1 MRVCYPEEMRLLDSI
16 AINEYS
22 IPGIVL
28 MENAALACVSEIE
41 KHFENLH
48 KLSVAIVCGK
58 GNNGGDG
65 FAIARHLFN
74 KGCNLDVFLTLGEPS
89 SGDSRTNYDIC
100 KKMDINIIDCPDDC
114 DFKCYDL
121 IVDVIFGTGFSGAVK
136 ENHKQVIDKINESDS
151 FVLSVDV
158 PSGIDAEN
166 GQISN
171 VCVNADVTV
180 TFGAYKTGLL
190 MYPAADFVGDVVV
203 SDISIPNA
211 AFEKINSNINV
222 IDNKLFA
229 DNMPKRKNNSHKGDY
244 GKLLVVAGSKG
255 LSGAAYLCSRSA
267 MLSGCGLVT
276 LAIPECINDVL
287 EAKTTEVMTLP
298 LPDVDGH
305 IAKEAFEV
313 IKPMLNKVDAV
324 LIGPGLGVGDDSVA
338 VVTKLIAESEVPLII
353 DADAIN
359 CLKGKTQLL
368 RNKKCDVIL
377 TPHTVEFSRLS
388 GLSADEIEKNRL
400 AVSKDFAMEYGV
412 TVILKGNHTIV
423 TGTDGMQY
431 INMTGNP
438 ALATGGSGDV
448 LAGIVSSYVARNI
461 PICTSAAM
469 AVYLHG
475 ICGDIASDVYC
486 QESVLA
492 GNVMECIPKAYNQ
505 ILQVEK

>member
-16 AINEYS
+16 AINEYN

-28 MENAALACVSEIE
+28 MENAALACVSKIE
-41 KHFENLH
+41 KHFEDLH
-48 KLSVAIVCGK
+48 KLSVAILCGK

-74 KGCNLDVFLTLGEPS
+74 KGCNVNVFLTSGEPA

-100 KKMDINIIDCPDDC
+100 KKIGIKITDYTNDC

-121 IVDVIFGTGFSGAVK
+121 IVDAIFGTGFSGVVK
-136 ENHKQVIDKINESDS
+136 EECAIVIGKINESKS

-158 PSGIDAEN
+158 PSGIYSEN
-166 GQISN
+166 GEISN

-190 MYPAADFVGDVVV
+190 MYPAADFAGDVVV
-203 SDISIPNA
+203 VDISIPDA
-211 AFEKINSNINV
+211 AFEKINSNINT

-244 GKLLVVAGSKG
+244 GKLLVIAGSKG
-255 LSGAAYLCSRSA
+255 LSGAAYLCSQSA
-267 MLSGCGLVT
+267 MLSGSGLVT

-298 LPDVDGH
+298 LPYVDGH

-313 IKPMLNKVDAV
+313 IKSMLNKVDAV
-324 LIGPGLGVGDDSVA
+324 LIGPGLGVSEDSVE
-338 VVTKLIAESEVPLII
+338 VVKKLIAESKVPLII

-359 CLKGKTQLL
+359 CLKGKTELL
-368 RNKKCDVIL
+368 KNKQCDVIL

-388 GLSADEIEKNRL
+388 GLSIDEIEQDRL
-400 AVSKDFAMEYGV
+400 AISKDFAMEYGV

-448 LAGIVSSYVARNI
+448 LAGIVSSYVGRNV
-461 PICTSAAM
+461 PMCTSSAM
-469 AVYLHG
+469 AVYIHG
-475 ICGDIASDVYC
+475 ICGDIASEIYC
-486 QESVLA
+486 QESVMA